1 MQGGDYLGVFLC
13 QLGLHEEGLLRL
25 EDKAVNSH
33 RAIDDARAA
42 ALALE
47 AMAAERDD
55 LERYVDL
62 FGAHPKYGVSGRR
75 ISSVTYRAQPY
86 ERVRPLYELA

>member
-1 MQGGDYLGVFLC
+1 MWFALPFAGACALC
-13 QLGLHEEGLLRL
+13 QYLLPGPWRGW
-25 EDKAVNSH
+25 
-33 RAIDDARAA
+33 AA

-47 AMAAERDD
+47 SMAAERDD